1 MKYLLLSLLILLAS
15 CSREQPAQSVEA
27 AAAKP
32 QQPLEV
38 QVIPAEERRFER
50 SILVTGSLLPD
61 DSVTVVS
68 EVPGKIASIRVD
80 FGQTVRKGDVVAEI
94 DKTEYQIQIDRSR
107 AALAQALARLGLDP
121 KDGDTT
127 PTNTPAMRQ
136 AWNQMED
143 AKFKFES
150 GQKLIKSGDISQD
163 RYNELE
169 KAFRAREAA
178 YEATKDEMR
187 TQWANVEALRVDVRL
202 VEKKLRD
209 TVIYAPFDGSVSER
223 KASPGQYVKDNVPIL
238 TIVKTNPMRL
248 RVEIPESA
256 VASVRVGTPLEFT
269 TDSVPGSKF
278 SAAVRE
284 LNPSLNDQSR
294 TLIAEARFTSNDN
307 RLRPGMFVQ
316 VRVILARDV
325 QSVVVPRKAV
335 YTVAGLTKVFVVRDG
350 KLVEC
355 RIAPGQI
362 LDQWMEVPS
371 DVIKKGEPIVVSD
384 VPTLTDGQPVVAKR
398 G

>member
-1 MKYLLLSLLILLAS
+1 MKYTLIAFLLLLAS
-15 CSREQPAQSVEA
+15 CSRQQPAQAVEA

-38 QVIPAEERRFER
+38 RVVPAEERRFDK

-61 DSVTVVS
+61 DSVTLVS
-68 EVPGKIASIRVD
+68 EVAGKIASIRFD
-80 FGQTVRKGDVVAEI
+80 FGQMVKKGDVVAEI
-94 DKTEYQIQIDRSR
+94 DKTEYQIQLDRSR

-121 KDGDTT
+121 KDAGQTPENT
-127 PTNTPAMRQ
+127 PTMRQ
-136 AWNQMED
+136 AWNMMED

-150 GQKLIKSGDISQD
+150 AKKLVKSGDISQD
-163 RYNELE
+163 RFNELE

-178 YEATKDEMR
+178 YEATRDEMR
-187 TQWANVEALRVDVRL
+187 TQLASVEALRADVRL

-223 KASPGQYVKDNVPIL
+223 KAAPGQYVKDNVPIL
-238 TIVKTNPMRL
+238 TLVKSNPMRL

-256 VASVRVGTPLEFT
+256 VGSVRVGTPLEFT
-269 TDSVPGSKF
+269 TDAVAGSKY

-284 LNPSLNDQSR
+284 LNPSLSDQSR
-294 TLIAEARFTSNDN
+294 TLIAEARFTSTDG

-316 VRVILARDV
+316 VRVILAREV
-325 QSVVVPRKAV
+325 QSVVIPSKAV
-335 YTVAGLTKVFVVRDG
+335 YTVAGLTKFFVVRDG

-355 RIAPGQI
+355 RIAPGQT

-371 DVIKKGEPIVVSD
+371 GVINKGEPVVISD
-384 VPTLTDGQPVVAKR
+384 LPTLTDGQSVVAKQS
-398 G
+398 